1 MSFLLVALVLTG
13 TLVST
18 IPTFKRVKIVR
29 NDMSCLSIIIPARN
43 EERNLTFLLQSLQLG
58 NADFEVIV
66 VDDNSTDNTERVAKA
81 FGVKVVHPG
90 TLPAGWLGK
99 SWACWNGA
107 REAKGSVLLFL
118 DADITVEKDGIE
130 KVFFYYQQ
138 QGGVLSV
145 HPYHLVK

>member
-1 MSFLLVALVLTG
+1 M
-13 TLVST
+13 
-18 IPTFKRVKIVR
+18 
-29 NDMSCLSIIIPARN
+29 
-43 EERNLTFLLQSLQLG
+43 
-58 NADFEVIV
+58 
-66 VDDNSTDNTERVAKA
+66 
-81 FGVKVVHPG
+81 HPG
-90 TLPAGWLGK
+90 ALPAGWLGK

-145 HPYHLVK
+145 HPYHLVKSPYEMFSALFHYVTFAPMENVAS